1 MESFKDSMEDVMKL
15 VRKKHGT
22 INVDPD
28 KVLADRD
35 ERERQR
41 SIEFTQKL
49 ISQERRKM
57 FNSSLIS
64 DWDDLKQTFSNFTVN
79 DQYQDIELRKAKN
92 IADRITSGEQGNY
105 TFSGS
110 AGAGKTMLAVSIL
123 NYINAQN
130 INLKCLFVS
139 MSMLMDLETAS
150 FSGAD
155 GGDARK
161 LEMCIKNCDV
171 LVLDDLGS
179 ESTLQV
185 QEGNRSIP
193 QSKDYVQRALFRI
206 CDYRKSKTNIVT
218 TNNTSIEIQ
227 RIYNPKI
234 YSRLISKKKENII
247 VFNSQDMRNI

>member
-1 MESFKDSMEDVMKL
+1 MESFKDSMEEVMRF
-15 VRKKHGT
+15 VQKKHGT
-22 INVDPD
+22 IDINPD
-28 KVLADRD
+28 EVLATRD
-35 ERERQR
+35 AREHER
-41 SIEFTQKL
+41 SIEFTKKL
-49 ISQERRKM
+49 IHQDRKRM

-64 DWDDLKQTFSNFTVN
+64 DWDDLKQSFSHFKVT
-79 DQYQDIELRKAKN
+79 DQYQDIELSKAKN
-92 IADRITSGEQGNY
+92 IADRIISGETGNY

-123 NYINAQN
+123 NYINAQDV
-130 INLKCLFVS
+130 NLKCLFVS

-155 GGDARK
+155 GGDTRK
-161 LEMCIKNCDV
+161 LEKCIKNCDI

-185 QEGNRSIP
+185 QEGNRGIP

-218 TNNTSIEIQ
+218 TNNTSVEIQ

-234 YSRLISKKKENII
+234 YSRLIAKKKENVI
-247 VFNSQDMRNI
+247 VFNSRDMRNI